1 MSIRTERVASLI
13 KEEIASLLVREY
25 NDPSLGFTT
34 VTDVRVTPDL
44 RIAKVY
50 FSIFGKPEV
59 QEKTM
64 ARLEGEKSHIRGV
77 LGSKMTIRFIPE
89 LQFHLDGTLDRVERL
104 DSIFRKIHRDGN
116 GEGGASG

>member
-1 MSIRTERVASLI
+1 MSIRTERIASLI

-25 NDPSLGFTT
+25 NDPSFGFTT

-50 FSIFGKPEV
+50 FSIFGKPEI

-64 ARLEGEKSHIRGV
+64 AKLENEKSHIRGV
-77 LGSKMTIRFIPE
+77 LGSRMKIRFIPE

-104 DSIFRKIHRDGN
+104 DTIFRRIHRDDN
-116 GEGGASG
+116 GDAGS